1 MNESLTI
8 DWQGELLQL
17 LADRAVFW
25 PKEKTIYIADTHFGK
40 AATFR
45 KVGIP
50 VSEHTTMEDCQRLG
64 KLIDDTRAQKLVI
77 LGDFLHARAGRSKPV
92 RNLLFNWRD
101 QYQKLSIDLVRGNHD
116 LQSGDPW
123 PEMGITCLP
132 DPTPSKKNTWELR
145 HLPPDEEVGRPF
157 LAGHLHPGY
166 RLHGKGR
173 DSLRCPCWVVS
184 EKRIILPAF
193 GSFTG
198 LKNIKHEKDEKIFLT
213 NGKEI
218 QELG

>member
-1 MNESLTI
+1 MTCNPEI
-8 DWQGELLQL
+8 HGQNWAL
-17 LADRAVFW
+17 LAC
-25 PKEKTIYIADTHFGK
+25 PT
-40 AATFR
+40 
-45 KVGIP
+45 
-50 VSEHTTMEDCQRLG
+50 
-64 KLIDDTRAQKLVI
+64 
-77 LGDFLHARAGRSKPV
+77 
-92 RNLLFNWRD
+92 
-101 QYQKLSIDLVRGNHD
+101 
-116 LQSGDPW
+116 
-123 PEMGITCLP
+123 LP
-132 DPTPSKKNTWELR
+132 LTNKNTWELR
-145 HLPPDEEVGRPF
+145 HLPPEEEVYRPF

-198 LKNIKHEKDEKIFLT
+198 LKNIKHEEDDKFFLT